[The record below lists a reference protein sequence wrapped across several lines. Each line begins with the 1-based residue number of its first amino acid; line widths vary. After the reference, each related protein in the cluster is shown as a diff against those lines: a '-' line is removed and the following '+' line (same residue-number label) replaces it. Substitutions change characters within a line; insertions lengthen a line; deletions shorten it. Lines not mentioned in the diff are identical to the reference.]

1 MSPEEFDNRLRSTFK
16 DENLPPREHL
26 WQNISANLD
35 KKQGA
40 GTSWYWMAPVLI
52 ALIAGMAW
60 LSNSMSHR
68 EVTETAVATENA
80 TTSASESNAQ
90 VADAKVNVN
99 NDGTAPKPESVNTP
113 ASDDSRPSD
122 GNVPANNTNGSNGN
136 TMRHS
141 GNSGLRQS
149 NASNNN
155 GIVRHPLNNN
165 AFNFDRSASHSGTN
179 AGSTSGNGFSNGQFA
194 GNGQNTTVSEEETGN
209 HAKLA
214 FFNKFNFKYDF
225 EKTENL
231 KAYVEKINIYKPV
244 RNTKVYEPGYFENN
258 QHWLNF
264 GVGAIRAY
272 NAFHS
277 DFDPTYTVH
286 KDLWAI
292 RDKLTSNGAG
302 FNAFLTYQNKFSKNK
317 RFSYEVGLSFTSRT
331 EDIRLNEYSK
341 NVAIRQND
349 TIVAYKSFV
358 LWTVMPGGDTNYYNL
373 ETPFI
378 LVAKNRYSVYTVPFK
393 FNYEQPLSEHTFLS
407 FGLGGGFSL
416 IRTDSARHLDLVKE
430 NEYGTSYNNRYGYAH
445 NNQFKASV
453 NSMITLYTNFNSLG
467 QFGLYCGYQ
476 MHLGAYK
483 LNDQYGIRMSDLQY
497 GVTFRRPLY
506 LK

>member
-26 WQNISANLD
+26 WQNISTNLD
-35 KKQGA
+35 MKQGS
-40 GTSWYWMAPVLI
+40 GTVWYWMTPVLI
-52 ALIAGMAW
+52 AFIAGMAW
-60 LSNSMSHR
+60 LSHSMSHR
-68 EVTETAVATENA
+68 EGTETTVASENA
-80 TTSASESNAQ
+80 TTKSAPETNAP
-90 VADAKVNVN
+90 VADAQVNAI
-99 NDGTAPKPESVNTP
+99 DKGTVSNQATNNTP
-113 ASDDSRPSD
+113 ETTGPVDINASTQSANDNNRP
-122 GNVPANNTNGSNGN
+122 NTF
-136 TMRHS
+136 S
-141 GNSGLRQS
+141 GNSGIGQN
-149 NASNNN
+149 NAHNNN
-155 GIVRHPLNNN
+155 RSSSSAFNRSLRNGTNPINGGLNTGSISNDLRSNVQSADNNN
-165 AFNFDRSASHSGTN
+165 SSVNSD
-179 AGSTSGNGFSNGQFA
+179 
-194 GNGQNTTVSEEETGN
+194 EELGE
-209 HAKLA
+209 HLKLA
-214 FFNKFNFKYDF
+214 DFNKFSFNYDF
-225 EKTENL
+225 ERTENL
-231 KAYVEKINIYKPV
+231 KAYIEKVNIYKPV

-258 QHWLNF
+258 KHWLNF

-272 NAFHS
+272 NTFHS

-302 FNAFLTYQNKFSKNK
+302 FNAFVTYQNKFSKNK
-317 RFSYEVGLSFTSRT
+317 RFSYEVGFSFTSRT

-341 NVAIRQND
+341 NVAIRRND
-349 TIVAYKSFV
+349 TIIAYKSFV

-373 ETPFI
+373 ETPFV

-407 FGLGGGFSL
+407 LGIGGGFSL

-445 NNQFKASV
+445 NNQFRGSI
-453 NSMITLYTNFNSLG
+453 NSMLTLYTNFNSLG

-497 GVTFRRPLY
+497 GVTFRRPLI